1 VSKDSTKKRLGYSGT
16 LKVGGPTLPDAQP
29 VKSQVSG
36 AVGAVSR
43 SKAFRGEEDFRRLSR
58 DILKLGEIKSC
69 IIIDQ
74 HGTVLAQMLGDLPED
89 RYLITKG
96 GGIAAVIWGGLK
108 NFEPFA
114 GQLGFVSA
122 VFENCK
128 FVGIPFPEARIAVI
142 LVVGVQ
148 ADSFRLKDTVSDY
161 VRNWFERA

>member
-1 VSKDSTKKRLGYSGT
+1 VSKDNAKKRPGYSGT
-16 LKVGGPTLPDAQP
+16 LRVGDPTLPDAQP
-29 VKSQVSG
+29 VKSEASG
-36 AVGAVSR
+36 AVRAVSR
-43 SKAFRGEEDFRRLSR
+43 SETFREEEDFRRLSR

-89 RYLITKG
+89 RFLITKG

-122 VFENCK
+122 VFDSCK

-142 LVVGVQ
+142 LVLGVQ
-148 ADSFRLKDTVSDY
+148 ADSFRIKDTVSDY
-161 VRNWFERA
+161 VRTWFERT